1 MSLIPP
7 EVKHWHGAAA
17 DSWMA
22 HLSIEVP
29 GEECSNK
36 WLELW
41 AMKST
46 VQFAD
51 LLLQ

>member
-22 HLSIEVP
+22 HLSIEVR
-29 GEECSNK
+29 GEECPNK
-36 WLELW
+36 WLEPVGDEEYG
-41 AMKST
+41 AIR
-46 VQFAD
+46 
-51 LLLQ
+51 